1 MANLLSKYVV
11 PGCRVDLQEI
21 EHTELDDEM
30 DEGYTLR
37 TAGRGYQSKVLDILS
52 EDKIE
57 VLMPMEKSRV
67 VTLPVDGGCT
77 SVMQGSRTVI
87 RTATYSFW

>member
-52 EDKIE
+52 EDRGAYADGE
-57 VLMPMEKSRV
+57 VQS
-67 VTLPVDGGCT
+67 GH
-77 SVMQGSRTVI
+77 
-87 RTATYSFW
+87 TAG

>member
-30 DEGYTLR
+30 DTRARYWTFCR
-37 TAGRGYQSKVLDILS
+37 KTR
-52 EDKIE
+52 
-57 VLMPMEKSRV
+57 
-67 VTLPVDGGCT
+67 
-77 SVMQGSRTVI
+77 
-87 RTATYSFW
+87 

>member
-30 DEGYTLR
+30 DEVG
-37 TAGRGYQSKVLDILS
+37 VLW
-52 EDKIE
+52 
-57 VLMPMEKSRV
+57 VH
-67 VTLPVDGGCT
+67 
-77 SVMQGSRTVI
+77 Q
-87 RTATYSFW
+87 

>member
-37 TAGRGYQSKVLDILS
+37 TAGRGYKSKVL
-52 EDKIE
+52 ED
-57 VLMPMEKSRV
+57 
-67 VTLPVDGGCT
+67 
-77 SVMQGSRTVI
+77 
-87 RTATYSFW
+87 